1 MSGYWNVN
9 SNFIAPASTLSS
21 LSITNMTVSNIYYTG
36 SIIQNGTSSNTLNS
50 TQNFIATNSSIA
62 NMSSA
67 NISVSGNITVGGNL
81 LVNGTLISVN
91 VTSLNIIDNNITA
104 GTLNATNI
112 TSTNLVS
119 TTSTIP
125 NIIHTNIT
133 SSNLLCSN
141 ATIGNILTTN
151 ITSSTILST
160 NITSNTILSTSLQ
173 IQNPGLQIY
182 SGFNSTNNRQL
193 WIGDSAYSAQSNT
206 TGVFRIGIIEGS
218 NPNVYIGCVSN
229 DGTTLLPLSVS
240 SALNANTNTNTLG
253 NLYTTGGNV
262 GIATVTPGYA
272 LDINGSARVNSGN
285 NVSNKFLTLYDNGGS
300 TDAGSGATNFLGFG
314 VNSGF
319 LRYQVPAANAHLFY
333 YASTSSLMVN
343 NNYISSGNVYSTNQ
357 TTTNAVHTAITST
370 NLVGTTITSASAIHN
385 NISSNTLLVTN
396 STLPLISFNSG
407 NNSGTNP
414 VSLSSGNSAAL
425 FYGPGGGGTQT
436 NVDFS
441 TYVPVPGNNTNLPTI
456 RFNMYDNGNI
466 QSSFNL
472 LQRNAGNNASMSSRL
487 FIDATVGNIGINST
501 NPLFNM
507 DINGVLK
514 VGNSVASQ
522 YNAYSGMI
530 VTPITGNAGVCEIFL
545 NSAST
550 VRNWIY
556 TNCSTGMAIGGA
568 GALTLQTGTSSGT
581 VSTYATLQSNGNFGI
596 GTTIP
601 AYTLDVSGTSRINTR
616 LDIGGTQPSFSATT
630 IGQLFLTGATGSASG
645 PHIMMNTSQDQ
656 FPTMYLHNW
665 SHDINALCFDSYYD
679 GNWRTSNSNGGF
691 ALWKTTGQLHMKYL
705 LGTAGSVSALNVG
718 FVMTTGGN
726 VGIGNITPTEILHV
740 NGNIRKTGY
749 SYVNSNTLTTGSAGT
764 VLFATGNSGFYS
776 GRFHVNAIN
785 SSISSHCS
793 FTLDV
798 SGCFT
803 ENGSIQTPTIS
814 VKRSQWSGGTS
825 ISNITICTAP
835 SNGTYI
841 STFFL
846 TCATSTQ
853 LTITQLENENQGG
866 GITLNTLA
874 LTTLTSGYSQLVYPL
889 VNTAILQGG
898 MGNYFNINNTGIAI
912 NTTGGASALD
922 INGQQFFNNTN
933 IAAPTQT
940 TLGGTG
946 AKITLY
952 PGTASTNVPHA
963 IGVQGA
969 NMWYSSYFGHLWYC
983 TTTSPS
989 MQLTNG
995 NLLVTGDITAFSSI
1009 SDERLKTSIKD
1020 ISGDNALKI
1029 INDMRPVTFN
1039 WRDDLFNKTH
1049 AGQSDSGFIAQEIE
1063 KLIPHAVSEYT
1074 DISGGETETEQKIY
1088 KNLRHERIIPYLV
1101 SAVQELFEKSSQKQD
1116 FLEKSLQKQQELI
1129 QKVENDFEQKINELK
1144 LEIEILKTKP

>member
-36 SIIQNGTSSNTLNS
+36 SIIQNGTSANTLNS

-125 NIIHTNIT
+125 NIINTNIT
-133 SSNLLCSN
+133 SS
-141 ATIGNILTTN
+141 
-151 ITSSTILST
+151 
-160 NITSNTILSTSLQ
+160 TILSTSLQ

-182 SGFNSTNNRQL
+182 SGYNSTNNRQL
-193 WIGDSAYSAQSNT
+193 WIGDSTYSALSNT
-206 TGVFRIGIIEGS
+206 TGVFRVGIVEGS
-218 NPNVYIGCVSN
+218 ISNVYIGCVSN
-229 DGTTLLPLSVS
+229 DGTTILPLRVT
-240 SALNANTNTNTLG
+240 SALNADTNTNTLG

-262 GIATVTPGYA
+262 GIATVTPGYT

-285 NVSNKFLTLYDNGGS
+285 NVSNKLLTLYDNGGS

-319 LRYQVPAANAHLFY
+319 LRYQVPAANSHLFY

-396 STLPLISFNSG
+396 STLPLIAFNSG

-425 FYGPGGGGTQT
+425 FYGPGGGGGTQT

-441 TYVPVPGNNTNLPTI
+441 TYLPVPGNNSNLPTI
-456 RFNMYDNGNI
+456 RFNMYDNGSI

-507 DINGVLK
+507 DINGILK
-514 VGNSVASQ
+514 VGNSVASN
-522 YNAYSGMI
+522 YDAYSGII
-530 VTPITGNAGVCEIFL
+530 VTPITGNAGVCEIML
-545 NSAST
+545 NSASS
-550 VRNWIY
+550 VKNWIY
-556 TNCSTGMAIGGA
+556 TNCSFGMAIGGG
-568 GALTLQTGTSSGT
+568 GALSLQTGTSSGT

-601 AYTLDVSGTSRINTR
+601 ATTLDVN
-616 LDIGGTQPSFSATT
+616 
-630 IGQLFLTGATGSASG
+630 GQLYFSNTGS
-645 PHIMMNTSQDQ
+645 
-656 FPTMYLHNW
+656 
-665 SHDINALCFDSYYD
+665 IN
-679 GNWRTSNSNGGF
+679 
-691 ALWKTTGQLHMKYL
+691 
-705 LGTAGSVSALNVG
+705 
-718 FVMTTGGN
+718 
-726 VGIGNITPTEILHV
+726 P
-740 NGNIRKTGY
+740 
-749 SYVNSNTLTTGSAGT
+749 
-764 VLFATGNSGFYS
+764 
-776 GRFHVNAIN
+776 
-785 SSISSHCS
+785 
-793 FTLDV
+793 
-798 SGCFT
+798 
-803 ENGSIQTPTIS
+803 
-814 VKRSQWSGGTS
+814 
-825 ISNITICTAP
+825 
-835 SNGTYI
+835 
-841 STFFL
+841 
-846 TCATSTQ
+846 
-853 LTITQLENENQGG
+853 
-866 GITLNTLA
+866 
-874 LTTLTSGYSQLVYPL
+874 
-889 VNTAILQGG
+889 
-898 MGNYFNINNTGIAI
+898 
-912 NTTGGASALD
+912 
-922 INGQQFFNNTN
+922 
-933 IAAPTQT
+933 PTQT

-952 PGTASTNVPHA
+952 PGTASTYVPHA

-969 NMWYSSYFGHLWYC
+969 NMWYSSNFGHIWYC

-1074 DISGGETETEQKIY
+1074 DITGGETETEQKNY
-1088 KNLRHERIIPYLV
+1088 KNLRHERIIPYIV
-1101 SAVQELFEKSSQKQD
+1101 SAMQELFEKSSQKQD

-1129 QKVENDFEQKINELK
+1129 QKLENDFEQKINELK